1 MLSLKAMSVK
11 NLMAGLLAGD
21 LFEGFLLQQAR
32 IQTAVTY
39 TIDGRLNTEFYP
51 LEERTPQLHPYEFQ
65 PWSEAREIAYQLIKG
80 KNTPVFFQFVLQ
92 LKPDQASKLLK
103 KEYPDGDYS
112 AVRALLLTIRYDG
125 QAARLTTGTS
135 YTSFVLDRTP
145 DQIWDRAVSKFLGMK
160 GIDVEVL

>member
-1 MLSLKAMSVK
+1 MLRKQVGHLIYVIDSR
-11 NLMAGLLAGD
+11 LAA
-21 LFEGFLLQQAR
+21 LEQQ
-32 IQTAVTY
+32 
-39 TIDGRLNTEFYP
+39 P
-51 LEERTPQLHPYEFQ
+51 LGV
-65 PWSEAREIAYQLIKG
+65 SREIAYQLIKG

-125 QAARLTTGTS
+125 QAAHLTTGTS
-135 YTSFVLDRTP
+135 YTSFVLDKTP